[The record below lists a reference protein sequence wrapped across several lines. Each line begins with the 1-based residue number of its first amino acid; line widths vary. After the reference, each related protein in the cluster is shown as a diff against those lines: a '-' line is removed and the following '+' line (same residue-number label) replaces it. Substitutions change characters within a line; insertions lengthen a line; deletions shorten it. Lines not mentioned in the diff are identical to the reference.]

1 MNFNGTTVIG
11 NQMRAGFQHDP
22 LAISSDNLN
31 FIDSSESSADRR
43 QDLLDVIRKFGSH
56 DISYIQSSR
65 FLTAI
70 AGETFPGC
78 IDELKIPCEIERED
92 NFGLSRRL
100 LLSSSLLIDSANHQ
114 NDYESER
121 NN

>member
-1 MNFNGTTVIG
+1 
-11 NQMRAGFQHDP
+11 MRAGFQHQP
-22 LAISSDNLN
+22 LAIFSDNLN
-31 FIDSSESSADRR
+31 FIDASESSADCSRT
-43 QDLLDVIRKFGSH
+43 LLDKIRKFGSH

-92 NFGLSRRL
+92 NFRLSRRL